1 MKYIKEYNSFNDI
14 LHVFDLDDTLVKSP
28 SFESIA
34 KKYIK
39 ESNLPTVYDLLT
51 KSVKLINKSLDDLK
65 YENGRI
71 YIQDDTIEPKGNWVK
86 KKTRLYLTSPD
97 IFSYIDESM
106 PLYTKEDILDNYNKV
121 KNKAILTARP
131 EGSRDKIENTLAKL
145 NIEYPNNGLIMRPDK
160 VKGAGK
166 WKGEELIKLSMEYN
180 HIIFY
185 DDNPRYIRDIK
196 KIWTEKG
203 NKSKKLEIIKIY

>member
-14 LHVFDLDDTLVKSP
+14 LYVFDLDDTLVKTP

-39 ESNLPTVYDLLT
+39 ESNLPTVYELLD
-51 KSVKLINKSLDDLK
+51 KSVNLINKNIDDLK

-71 YIQDDTIEPKGNWVK
+71 FIQDDTIEPKGNWVK

-97 IFSYIDESM
+97 IFSFIDESM
-106 PLYTKEDILDNYNKV
+106 PIHTKQDVINIYNKV
-121 KNKAILTARP
+121 DKKAILTARP
-131 EGSRDKIENTLAKL
+131 EGSRDRIEKRLSEL
-145 NIEYPNNGLIMRPDK
+145 NIEHPNMGLIMRPNH

-166 WKGEELIKLSMEYN
+166 WKGEQLVKLSLDYN
-180 HIIFY
+180 KIIFY
-185 DDNPRYIRDIK
+185 EDNARYIRDIK
-196 KIWTEKG
+196 KVWAEKG
-203 NKSKKLEIIKIY
+203 DKTKILEIVKIY